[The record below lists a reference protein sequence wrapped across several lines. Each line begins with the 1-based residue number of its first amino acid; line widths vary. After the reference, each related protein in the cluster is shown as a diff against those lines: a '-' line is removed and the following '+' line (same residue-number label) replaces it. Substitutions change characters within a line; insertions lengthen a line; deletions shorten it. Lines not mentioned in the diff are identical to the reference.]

1 MIYPVLASLLVLG
14 CMASQSASGEFN
26 CVATTGYPKEVCH
39 ISACTTAINDHIQHE
54 LNAAFTYML
63 MGVQFGQYTIDR
75 PGISKF
81 LLEAATEERSH
92 AIQMLDYLN
101 TRGIKSSMMT
111 SPAYNFKTIEKINGI
126 KNMTY
131 DKALQDALNMEI
143 QVTEKI
149 YEVVK
154 NCEND
159 YHAADVFTNPIL
171 EEQHDGIRKL
181 QGAIRAFNDLT
192 RGYTNNESAYAM
204 AEYIFDRKMLKGEII
219 QGMH

>member
-111 SPAYNFKTIEKINGI
+111 SPAYNFKTIEK
-126 KNMTY
+126 
-131 DKALQDALNMEI
+131 
-143 QVTEKI
+143 VTVKI